1 MTNSKKEEL
10 KKYSIEQLIDII
22 DRQEK
27 ALSIISEICVSES
40 KEHITSS
47 DGVDLI
53 RKELKRI
60 IAKKD

>member
-27 ALSIISEICVSES
+27 ALSAISEICVSES
-40 KEHITSS
+40 KEHIASYDS
-47 DGVDLI
+47 LAAI
-53 RKELKRI
+53 RKELK
-60 IAKKD
+60 KC

>member
-27 ALSIISEICVSES
+27 ALSIISEICV
-40 KEHITSS
+40 
-47 DGVDLI
+47 
-53 RKELKRI
+53 
-60 IAKKD
+60 